1 MLISTVF
8 LALLFALGFII
19 TTFFNFPTK
28 MFLSWVHSISAKP
41 ASPKPPAPTNKSM
54 AGDKKVERSG
64 SNNKNQNKVELK
76 SVFATF
82 DKNNDGFITKQELKE
97 SLRNIGIVMEDSE
110 IAEMVAKVDE
120 NNDGLV
126 DLDEFCELCNSFLGV
141 EMAAGDEEGENLD
154 DDLREAFDV
163 FDGDK
168 DGLIS
173 EEELSRVLSC
183 LGLNQGK
190 RLEACKEM
198 IRSVDVDGDG
208 MVNFDEFKRMMRGGS
223 IPATLIPVA

>member
-1 MLISTVF
+1 
-8 LALLFALGFII
+8 
-19 TTFFNFPTK
+19 
-28 MFLSWVHSISAKP
+28 
-41 ASPKPPAPTNKSM
+41 M
-54 AGDKKVERSG
+54 AEEKKVERSG
-64 SNNKNQNKVELK
+64 SNNNNNRKKVELK
-76 SVFATF
+76 GVFATF

-110 IAEMVAKVDE
+110 ISEMVAKVDE

-141 EMAAGDEEGENLD
+141 EMAAGDEERENLD

-223 IPATLIPVA
+223 LIPVA

>member
-1 MLISTVF
+1 MLMSTVL
-8 LALLFALGFII
+8 LALLFALGFIA
-19 TTFFNFPTK
+19 TFFNFPTK
-28 MFLSWVHSISAKP
+28 KFLSWLHSISAKT
-41 ASPKPPAPTNKSM
+41 ASSKAPPPKKSM
-54 AGDKKVERSG
+54 AEEKKVVRSTG
-64 SNNKNQNKVELK
+64 SNNRSKVELK
-76 SVFATF
+76 GVFATF
-82 DKNNDGFITKQELKE
+82 DKNSDGFITKQELKE
-97 SLRNIGIVMEDSE
+97 SLRNIGIVMEDGE
-110 IAEMVAKVDE
+110 IAEMVEKVDE

-141 EMAAGDEEGENLD
+141 EMAAGGGGAAGDGD

-173 EEELSRVLSC
+173 EEELSRVLSS

-223 IPATLIPVA
+223 TPSLIPVS

>member
-28 MFLSWVHSISAKP
+28 MFLSWVHSISAKT
-41 ASPKPPAPTNKSM
+41 ASPKPQPTNKKSM
-54 AGDKKVERSG
+54 AEENSG
-64 SNNKNQNKVELK
+64 SNNKNHKKVELK
-76 SVFATF
+76 GVFATF

-141 EMAAGDEEGENLD
+141 EMAAGDEERENLD